1 MFALEEHLELGTKF
15 RTIVATG
22 GNSCFKGHIDWRKQ
36 VIEEGSMADFVRA
49 SCSRN
54 YQVAAEEVDTAI
66 GNLWA
71 GSNTWVEI
79 HYNMEKG
86 SNAGVEAHYN
96 MEKGSIMT
104 VMMTHDNLIR
114 ALSKCFASKTSF
126 MAASRPSYWST
137 AAELALIIEY
147 LATGILRK
155 VAHRSATSEMALIVE
170 CLAAGKLKHLT
181 HRQPISAHH
190 SLLPRVTQLLIP
202 EMLLPPSKRLQ
213 RCFFLLQYL
222 PNF

>member
-86 SNAGVEAHYN
+86 S
-96 MEKGSIMT
+96 IMT

-137 AAELALIIEY
+137 AAELALIIDY

-155 VAHRSATSEMALIVE
+155 VAHRSAASEMALIVE

-202 EMLLPPSKRLQ
+202 EMLLPPSKRLR